1 LPDHSQDLPADPAS
15 IVLVHGA
22 WHGAWCWRRVMPLL
36 RAAGVDTHAVT
47 LTGVGERAHLM
58 GPTIDLQ
65 THIQD
70 VVGLIE
76 AEELTRVVLV
86 GHSYAGM
93 VITGVADRLQR
104 EHPGL
109 LAHLVYLDAALPYP
123 GDSWSSHHSDE
134 TRHARIAAAA
144 PSGGL
149 HFPPPDASVFGLS
162 GADRDWVNRRQTPQP
177 FRLYQQPL
185 DFDAARVDALP
196 RTFIDCTAPA
206 LPTIAPSRERVRR
219 EPGWRL
225 IEMATGHDPMVSDPQ
240 GLAAHLLAIHRQA
253 AAA

>member
-1 LPDHSQDLPADPAS
+1 MTFDTDPATTS

-22 WHGAWCWRRVMPLL
+22 WHGAWCWSRVLPLL
-36 RAAGVDTHAVT
+36 RSAGVDSHAVT

-58 GPTIDLQ
+58 SPGINLH

-70 VVGLIE
+70 VIGLID
-76 AEELTRVVLV
+76 AEELQRVVLV

-104 EHPGL
+104 ERPGL

-134 TRHARIAAAA
+134 TKQTRTEASK

-149 HFPPPDASVFGLS
+149 SFPPPDAAVFGLS

-177 FRLYQQPL
+177 FRLYLQPL
-185 DFDAARVDALP
+185 AFDAARVDALP
-196 RTFIDCTAPA
+196 RTFIDCIQPA
-206 LPTIAPSRERVRR
+206 LPTIAPSRARVRS
-219 EPGWRL
+219 EPGWNVV
-225 IEMATGHDPMVSDPQ
+225 EMATGHDPMVSEP
-240 GLAAHLLAIHRQA
+240 AALSQILRNIHA
-253 AAA
+253 SA